1 MKHNTWILTIL
12 FLILIL
18 SGCGDFPEPVV
29 TTAPIPETSAAT
41 TVPTVAETT
50 MATEPAH
57 SPLLIEGLDVEDVI
71 RYFNEVCLDAEILNS
86 GNANLLQKWI
96 TPIYYRL
103 NGDPTEADIR
113 VVTEFAAWLN
123 TVEGFPGMVEA
134 QAPGEVNMQIHFCTQ
149 EDMLA
154 LMGPG
159 FADMDG
165 AVTYWYR
172 DNAIY
177 DAIICCRTDLSQQ
190 LRNSVILEEIYNGL
204 GPIQDTVLRPD
215 SIIYSEYA
223 EPQELT
229 EVDALVLKLLYHPQL
244 QCGMNAEECETV
256 LRQLY
261 R

>member
-1 MKHNTWILTIL
+1 MKHNALILTLL
-12 FLILIL
+12 FLIVLL
-18 SGCGDFPEPVV
+18 AGCGDFPEAVA
-29 TTAPIPETSAAT
+29 TTAPIPETSAAP

-57 SPLLIEGLDVEDVI
+57 SPLFVEGLAVEDVI
-71 RYFNEVCLDAEILNS
+71 RYFNEVCLDAEIINS
-86 GNANLLQKWI
+86 GNASLLQKWI
-96 TPIYYRL
+96 SPIYYRL

-113 VVTEFAAWLN
+113 VVTDFAAWLN

-134 QAPGEVNMQIHFCTQ
+134 QAPDEANLQIHFCTQ

-154 LMGPG
+154 LMGQD
-159 FADMDG
+159 FTDMDG
-165 AVTYWYR
+165 AVTFWYL

-177 DAIICCRTDLSQQ
+177 DAIICCRTDLDQQ

-204 GPIQDTVLRPD
+204 GPIQDTDLRPD

-229 EVDALVLKLLYHPQL
+229 EIDALILKLLYHPQL
-244 QCGMNAEECETV
+244 LCGMNGEECEAV
-256 LRQLY
+256 IRQLY
-261 R
+261 W